1 MKTIKQL
8 MTLLLALLALT
19 ACQHDDEPDGAEFF
33 QDLIQS
39 PTDGIYEGRVFSDSP
54 KDKIGLWCEI
64 TNNPEDVDT
73 QEYIAPSKGSM
84 IYISRDVF
92 LGYPPK
98 NNTEIKFQ
106 ILGIGH
112 FPPESFP
119 YGYLMDCYREYF
131 ICNINLIAVKIT
143 D

>member
-1 MKTIKQL
+1 MNTIKKL
-8 MTLLLALLALT
+8 TILLLALLALT

-33 QDLIQS
+33 QNLAPC

-64 TNNPEDVDT
+64 TNNPEDVDP
-73 QEYIAPSKGSM
+73 QEFIAPSKGSM

-112 FPPESFP
+112 FPPKGFP
-119 YGYLMDCYREYF
+119 CSYYLLWDRSYY
-131 ICNINLIAVKIT
+131 ICNINLIAVNIT

>member
-1 MKTIKQL
+1 MKTVKQL
-8 MTLLLALLALT
+8 TILLLALLALT
-19 ACQHDDEPDGAEFF
+19 ACQHDDEPNGAEFF
-33 QDLIQS
+33 QNLIQS

-64 TNNPEDVDT
+64 TKHPEDIDP

-106 ILGIGH
+106 ILGIGR
-112 FPPESFP
+112 FPPEGFP
-119 YGYLMDCYREYF
+119 YNYILQWGREYY